1 MNTSSS
7 RRCRS
12 LSVSRQMI
20 VAGLFLGS
28 VALVQGVHHEK
39 VERHHLAVADLKLR
53 NKANIQR
60 AKRDDSVHVPQR
72 KSNFLLELDAAEG
85 TPSITDGASGTT
97 TIIEG
102 VDTLSSHVSSG
113 AGSVNGDSVV
123 IIGDDCYS
131 DTSSIASGVSGH
143 SGTSVASI
151 ASVGSVVSCAP
162 SVASAESGASTLY
175 CVPSDLDS
183 IWILG
188 SNGSYTVHIPHASE
202 FSSALSHLSKN
213 ISGIIA
219 GLKKEFAPSIADSI
233 ECPAGSITPSL
244 AD

>member
-39 VERHHLAVADLKLR
+39 VERHHLAVTDLKLR
-53 NKANIQR
+53 NKGNIQR

-72 KSNFLLELDAAEG
+72 KSNFLLEIDGEEG

-97 TIIEG
+97 TVIQG
-102 VDTLSSHVSSG
+102 VDTLSSHGGSV
-113 AGSVNGDSVV
+113 AGSDNGSSIV
-123 IIGDDCYS
+123 IIGADYS
-131 DTSSIASGVSGH
+131 DTSSVASGGSGN
-143 SGTSVASI
+143 TSVAS
-151 ASVGSVVSCAP
+151 VTTLG
-162 SVASAESGASTLY
+162 SVASVAPSIASAASVATIY
-175 CVPSDLDS
+175 SVPSDLDS

-188 SNGSYTVHIPHASE
+188 SNGSYTVHIPHAS
-202 FSSALSHLSKN
+202 
-213 ISGIIA
+213 
-219 GLKKEFAPSIADSI
+219 
-233 ECPAGSITPSL
+233 
-244 AD
+244 